1 MNRNFGQ
8 TNPRSPLGFISTCI
22 CASILIYFGVVFL
35 CVQELKIYLILPV
48 KASHQV
54 EFVLEVKEMNTLIFV
69 QVRLEIGLTG

>member
-1 MNRNFGQ
+1 M
-8 TNPRSPLGFISTCI
+8 
-22 CASILIYFGVVFL
+22 VFL